1 MSEPTGFYC
10 SSCGEWHDE
19 LPLNYGADV
28 PDIFYDIPEEERDK
42 RIEANDDFCIVDN
55 QYYFVRGNIEI
66 PIQGADQIFS
76 WGVWVSLSEKNFNR
90 TTSLLDTEGRESEP
104 PYFGWLSTSLPYPES
119 TLNLK
124 TLVHTQ
130 PVGIRPF
137 IELEPTSHPLSVEQ
151 RQGITLQRV
160 QEFAEHMLHGNNS

>member
-1 MSEPTGFYC
+1 
-10 SSCGEWHDE
+10 
-19 LPLNYGADV
+19 
-28 PDIFYDIPEEERDK
+28 
-42 RIEANDDFCIVDN
+42 
-55 QYYFVRGNIEI
+55 VRGNIEI

-104 PYFGWLSTSLPYPES
+104 SYFGWLSTSLPYPEN

-124 TLVHTQ
+124 ILVHTQ
-130 PVGIRPF
+130 PVGIRPI

>member
-1 MSEPTGFYC
+1 MGKITRFYC

-28 PDIFYDIPEEERDK
+28 PDLVDDIPPEERGA
-42 RIEANDDFCIVDN
+42 RVNTNDDFCVIDN

-66 PIQGADQIFS
+66 PILDSGQTFG

-90 TTSLLDTEGRESEP
+90 TTELVDTEGRESET

-130 PVGIRPF
+130 PVGIRPLV
-137 IELEPTSHPLSVEQ
+137 ELEPTSHPLSLEQ
-151 RQGITLQRV
+151 RQGITMQRV
-160 QEFAEHMLHGNNS
+160 QEIAERFLHG